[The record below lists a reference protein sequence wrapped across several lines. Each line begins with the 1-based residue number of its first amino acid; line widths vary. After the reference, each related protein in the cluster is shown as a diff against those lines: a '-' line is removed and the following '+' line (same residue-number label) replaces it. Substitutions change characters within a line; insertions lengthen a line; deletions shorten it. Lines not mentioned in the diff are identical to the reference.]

1 VDIRDVMGAN
11 IFKFYVTPAFY
22 KNRFFANIEVHIGC
36 ISMYP
41 AYKNLSK
48 NNLA

>member
-1 VDIRDVMGAN
+1 LGPAG
-11 IFKFYVTPAFY
+11 VTPAFY
-22 KNRFFANIEVHIGC
+22 KNNFFANIDVHIGC

>member
-1 VDIRDVMGAN
+1 MNLEGEI
-11 IFKFYVTPAFY
+11 IFKGGRFVTPAFY
-22 KNRFFANIEVHIGC
+22 KNTIFANIEVHIGC